1 MARISKS
8 IKLHGLYFRCRGSN
22 VLYLLSLLRV
32 QAIFFNLQ
40 RCCCCC
46 CSIILSRSLVIAKM
60 SRSHV
65 VVVFCDSFCC
75 FVCLLY
81 TFYDIGASEFFCR
94 HAVLLLILLYFDVC
108 VGYSVKLCTCA
119 VHTCDNKLSI
129 QLLPFTYSHACFLPF
144 CYVLNDSVF
153 FFGRIHS
160 FIRSE

>member
-40 RCCCCC
+40 RCCCC
-46 CSIILSRSLVIAKM
+46 SIILSRSLVIAKM
-60 SRSHV
+60 SRSHVV

-81 TFYDIGASEFFCR
+81 TFYDIGTSNIYFFLTSCTFV
-94 HAVLLLILLYFDVC
+94 AYIGIFGVC
-108 VGYSVKLCTCA
+108 V
-119 VHTCDNKLSI
+119 
-129 QLLPFTYSHACFLPF
+129 
-144 CYVLNDSVF
+144 YVL
-153 FFGRIHS
+153 FGKAIYVCCAHVRQ
-160 FIRSE
+160 